1 MTKIVI
7 NKATNEVIAVI
18 AKTQEIVKDGYDVIN
33 FGNNEPVLQDVCG
46 EIYVKENSFV
56 VDLKGA
62 E

>member
-1 MTKIVI
+1 MNIAIVDAENRLI
-7 NKATNEVIAVI
+7 TLITNDEVA
-18 AKTQEIVKDGYDVIN
+18 IVKDGYDVIN